1 MADPD
6 SRAGGSYLS
15 ADILGFL
22 ADIHAPHDAALDAA
36 FHAAERDGLPP
47 IQVGPSEG
55 KALQLLLRLVGAQR
69 VVEIG
74 TLAGYSA
81 IWIARALPPDGHLWT
96 LENEPHHAEVA
107 RRNLAAAGL
116 MDRVTVI
123 VGDAL
128 DSLRGL
134 ESQAPLCA
142 VFVDADK
149 GRYDRYGAWA
159 ARHLRPGGLLIGD
172 NAFFFG
178 RLLEDTAAAAAM
190 RRFHEQSAED
200 FDGVCLP
207 TPDGL
212 YVGVRR
218 GATTRR
224 LDFGGEQP

>member
-6 SRAGGSYLS
+6 SRSGRSYLS
-15 ADILGFL
+15 ADVLRFVEGV
-22 ADIHAPHDAALDAA
+22 HAPHDPALEAA
-36 FHAAERDGLPP
+36 FRASERDGLPP

-55 KALQLLLRLVGAQR
+55 KALQLLLMLVGAEK

-81 IWIARALPPDGHLWT
+81 IWMARALPSDGHLWT
-96 LENEPHHAEVA
+96 VEKDPRHAEVA

-116 MDRVTVI
+116 EDRVTVI
-123 VGDAL
+123 VGDAV
-128 DSLRGL
+128 DALRRL
-134 ESQAPLCA
+134 EAQGPLCA

-149 GRYDRYGAWA
+149 ERYDVYGAWA
-159 ARHLRPGGLLIGD
+159 ARHLRPDGLLIGD

-178 RLLEDTAAAAAM
+178 RLLEDSLAAAAM
-190 RRFHEQSAED
+190 RRFHEGAARD
-200 FDGVCLP
+200 FEGVCLP

-218 GATTRR
+218 KSTPSA
-224 LDFGGEQP
+224 